1 MQKQDNSG
9 KASNN
14 VIKFV
19 TPKHRHVSSPQGSS
33 LYTNQSANYGL
44 LLTNI
49 VLANILAT
57 ECMIRMWWTGNLA
70 VLRSACGGL
79 LPAPAD
85 ETQSDEAGGEQ
96 CRGSTR
102 LARGPAALT

>member
-33 LYTNQSANYGL
+33 LRTNQPANYGL

-49 VLANILAT
+49 LLANILAT

-70 VLRSACGGL
+70 VLRSYMKWADALKSKSAVGTDTMCRPACTVASKFL
-79 LPAPAD
+79 
-85 ETQSDEAGGEQ
+85 SGEY
-96 CRGSTR
+96 S
-102 LARGPAALT
+102 A

>member
-19 TPKHRHVSSPQGSS
+19 TPKLLVVRHVSSPQGSS
-33 LYTNQSANYGL
+33 LYTKQSANYGL

-79 LPAPAD
+79 LPAPP
-85 ETQSDEAGGEQ
+85 EQTQFNKAGGEY
-96 CRGSTR
+96 S
-102 LARGPAALT
+102 

>member
-19 TPKHRHVSSPQGSS
+19 TPKRLVVRHVSSPQGSS

-79 LPAPAD
+79 LPAPA
-85 ETQSDEAGGEQ
+85 EQNQSGEAASGHNQ
-96 CRGSTR
+96 Q
-102 LARGPAALT
+102 LTHITK

>member
-1 MQKQDNSG
+1 MHKQQDNSG
-9 KASNN
+9 KA
-14 VIKFV
+14 
-19 TPKHRHVSSPQGSS
+19 GSS

-57 ECMIRMWWTGNLA
+57 ECMIRRWWTGNLA

>member
-1 MQKQDNSG
+1 MRKQDNSG

-19 TPKHRHVSSPQGSS
+19 TPKHVSSPQGSS
-33 LYTNQSANYGL
+33 LNTNQSANHGL

-49 VLANILAT
+49 LLANVLAM

-70 VLRSACGGL
+70 VLRSYMKWA
-79 LPAPAD
+79 
-85 ETQSDEAGGEQ
+85 E
-96 CRGSTR
+96 
-102 LARGPAALT
+102 

>member
-33 LYTNQSANYGL
+33 LHTNQPANYGL
-44 LLTNI
+44 LATNI
-49 VLANILAT
+49 LLANILAT

-70 VLRSACGGL
+70 VLRSYMKWADGLKSKSAVGTDTMCRPACTASKFL
-79 LPAPAD
+79 
-85 ETQSDEAGGEQ
+85 SGEY
-96 CRGSTR
+96 S
-102 LARGPAALT
+102 A